1 MESLRDW
8 LRPGEARAKFPGMGN
23 SERAA
28 KGYGS
33 ERSISSRESIGI
45 SRKRS
50 RPWKTAIAVALLSA
64 AMVVPSQ
71 QASAVSLPTMTKHWD
86 VVKSLEM
93 SHQAN
98 RELLETLRSEVKSF
112 RQGVESL
119 KQLAQAPSFVD
130 LPPSSFSYP
139 PTPAN
144 EAADTAAQSTED
156 NFGGPSESWMHV
168 YDMPSEHGDSNGPRQ
183 RTEYHYNDDK
193 HKQDDSDLSTVTP
206 AGEEAYDPFER
217 PFTHMSAIS
226 RNDGPLELT
235 GITRHGSMED
245 IVMMDQNVK
254 PVDELVCFL
263 DLDKCSIYG
272 QDGNDLAIAC
282 QWMQRPEQSL
292 VELYRRLLN
301 PCVKQ
306 LYAQLQMSVEK
317 MPVVLYTMRPQLL
330 RYRSACRA
338 SHLAL
343 RWKTEWH
350 HSMDQ
355 VMIPPHVTRPEEILD
370 EYSGSAALMD
380 QEKTDLYMSWQRLL
394 AIRQVIK
401 EELNLDEVPSM
412 VVTSTLK
419 DVQATAKKLGL
430 RPEVSY
436 LWDDNE
442 VMKGQPHVLTVAP
455 YTEMEPEVKEELLS
469 FLERELPAEGLS
481 EDVSDFML
489 GAKEDGRSLN
499 EDGGR
504 FSYHIRET
512 ERVQR
517 FPIPELPVRYSTP
530 AFTAMQPELADVV
543 PCLRKDVKKSDHY
556 CGSVVEYYT
565 AAWRR
570 PDLDQLQA
578 KQQWAERAQMVW

>member
-272 QDGNDLAIAC
+272 APPPASD
-282 QWMQRPEQSL
+282 
-292 VELYRRLLN
+292 V
-301 PCVKQ
+301 
-306 LYAQLQMSVEK
+306 
-317 MPVVLYTMRPQLL
+317 
-330 RYRSACRA
+330 ACRA
-338 SHLAL
+338 FLCALWVLCGCFVGALPTRFLRFLLPNLCAISSRTRWQRPRDRVPVDAAAGAVAGRTLPPPPQPVRQAAL
-343 RWKTEWH
+343 R
-350 HSMDQ
+350 
-355 VMIPPHVTRPEEILD
+355 P
-370 EYSGSAALMD
+370 G
-380 QEKTDLYMSWQRLL
+380 
-394 AIRQVIK
+394 
-401 EELNLDEVPSM
+401 
-412 VVTSTLK
+412 
-419 DVQATAKKLGL
+419 
-430 RPEVSY
+430 
-436 LWDDNE
+436 
-442 VMKGQPHVLTVAP
+442 
-455 YTEMEPEVKEELLS
+455 ELLS
-469 FLERELPAEGLS
+469 SSHPLFLSSFVL
-481 EDVSDFML
+481 
-489 GAKEDGRSLN
+489 
-499 EDGGR
+499 
-504 FSYHIRET
+504 
-512 ERVQR
+512 
-517 FPIPELPVRYSTP
+517 VR
-530 AFTAMQPELADVV
+530 
-543 PCLRKDVKKSDHY
+543 R
-556 CGSVVEYYT
+556 
-565 AAWRR
+565 
-570 PDLDQLQA
+570 
-578 KQQWAERAQMVW
+578 